1 MEVGMLGVL
10 KVNRKM
16 LSLISCSIFL
26 KMNPWACGIPRGSNS
41 LDISV
46 SVKHSDKSSSVLR
59 MMGVLCG
66 EVDTLMS
73 FICLNASKFN
83 DCLFSKTFNY
93 QAIRSQFCSILH
105 LTSTF
110 FYCLFYDEW

>member
-1 MEVGMLGVL
+1 
-10 KVNRKM
+10 
-16 LSLISCSIFL
+16 
-26 KMNPWACGIPRGSNS
+26 
-41 LDISV
+41 
-46 SVKHSDKSSSVLR
+46 
-59 MMGVLCG
+59 
-66 EVDTLMS
+66 VDTLMS